1 LAAPVAFPEYA
12 AGATTRRVI
21 SMTTRF
27 GSVVTAMVTP
37 FRDDF
42 TLDLDGAQALATY
55 LLDNGSDTLLV
66 AGTTGEG
73 PTVTHEEKDRLLR
86 AVIEAARGRGNVWCN
101 TGTYNTEESVELT
114 REAEKA
120 GADAAL
126 CVTPYYN
133 RPPQRGLIAHF
144 TEIAESTKLPLVLYN
159 IPGRTGTLIEYESLL
174 RLAEVE
180 NIVGVKDSTGD
191 LQTAGRIISE
201 TPDDFDLY
209 SGDDWATFPLVCMGA
224 AGIVSV
230 ASHLV
235 GREIKEMVE
244 LAKSGDVPSA
254 WKIHARLLPLFN
266 GLFITSN
273 PIPVKAALEIA
284 GRPVGPP
291 RLPLVEATPE
301 ERTRIEQAM
310 REVGAA

>member
-1 LAAPVAFPEYA
+1 
-12 AGATTRRVI
+12 
-21 SMTTRF
+21 MTSRF

-42 TLDLDGAQALATY
+42 TLDLEGAQALTTY
-55 LLDNGSDTLLV
+55 LLDNGSDTVLV

-101 TGTYNTEESVELT
+101 TGTYGTEESVELT
-114 REAEKA
+114 RQADKA
-120 GADAAL
+120 GVDAAL
-126 CVTPYYN
+126 VVTPYYN
-133 RPPQRGLIAHF
+133 KPPQRGLIAHF
-144 TEIAESTKLPLVLYN
+144 MKIAESTDLPVILYN
-159 IPGRTGTLIEYESLL
+159 IPGRTATVIEADTLL

-191 LQTAGRIISE
+191 FQTAGRIISE
-201 TPDDFDLY
+201 SPDDFDLY

-235 GREIKEMVE
+235 GGEIKEMVE
-244 LAKSGDVPSA
+244 LAKRGDVASA
-254 WKIHARLLPLFN
+254 WKIHSRLLPLFR

-291 RLPLVEATPE
+291 RLPLVGATPE
-301 ERTRIEQAM
+301 ERTKIEQAM
-310 REVGAA
+310 REAGVV

>member
-1 LAAPVAFPEYA
+1 M
-12 AGATTRRVI
+12 TR
-21 SMTTRF
+21 RF

-42 TLDLDGAQALATY
+42 TLDLDGAQALASY
-55 LLDNGSDTLLV
+55 LLDNGTDTVLV

-73 PTVTHEEKDRLLR
+73 PTITHEEKDRLLR
-86 AVIEAARGRGNVWCN
+86 AVIDVATGRGNVWCN
-101 TGTYNTEESVELT
+101 TGTYDTEESIDLT
-114 REAEKA
+114 KEAEKA

-126 CVTPYYN
+126 AVTPYYN

-144 TEIAESTKLPLVLYN
+144 TKIAESTDLPLLLYN
-159 IPGRTGTLIEYESLL
+159 IPGRTGTLIEYDTVL

-209 SGDDWATFPLVCMGA
+209 SGDDWATFPLACMGG

-244 LAKSGDVPSA
+244 LAHSGDVSSA

-266 GLFITSN
+266 ALFITSN
-273 PIPVKAALEIA
+273 PIPLKAALEIA

-310 REVGAA
+310 RDAGVA

>member
-1 LAAPVAFPEYA
+1 
-12 AGATTRRVI
+12 
-21 SMTTRF
+21 MTGRF

-42 TLDLDGAQALATY
+42 TLDLEAAQSLTTY
-55 LLDNGSDTLLV
+55 LLDSGSDTVLV

-73 PTVTHEEKDRLLR
+73 PTVTHDEKDRLLH
-86 AVIEAARGRGNVWCN
+86 AVIEAAQGRGNVWCN
-101 TGTYNTEESVELT
+101 TGTYSTEESIELT
-114 REAEKA
+114 RQAEKA
-120 GADAAL
+120 GVNAAL
-126 CVTPYYN
+126 VVTPYYN
-133 RPPQRGLIAHF
+133 RPPQRGLLAHF
-144 TEIAESTKLPLVLYN
+144 TKIAESTDLPVILYN
-159 IPGRTGTLIEYESLL
+159 IPGRTATVIEADTLL

-191 LQTAGRIISE
+191 FQTAGRIVSE
-201 TPDDFDLY
+201 SPDDFDLY

-244 LAKSGDVPSA
+244 LAKGGDVTSA
-254 WKIHARLLPLFN
+254 WKIHTRLLPLFK

-301 ERTRIEQAM
+301 ERTKIEQAM
-310 REVGAA
+310 REAGVV

>member
-1 LAAPVAFPEYA
+1 M
-12 AGATTRRVI
+12 AG
-21 SMTTRF
+21 RF

-42 TLDLDGAQALATY
+42 SLDLEGAQSLADW
-55 LLDNGSDTLLV
+55 LLDNGTDTVLV

-73 PTVTHEEKDRLLR
+73 PTLSHEEKGRLLA
-86 AVIEAARGRGNVWCN
+86 AVIEVARGRGKVWCSS
-101 TGTYNTEESVELT
+101 GTYSTEESIEAT
-114 REAEKA
+114 RQAEKA

-126 CVTPYYN
+126 TVTPYYN
-133 RPPQRGLIAHF
+133 KPPQRGLIAHF
-144 TEIAESTKLPLVLYN
+144 TKIAESTDLPVVLYN
-159 IPGRTGTLIEYESLL
+159 IPGRTATPIEADTLL

-191 LQTAGRIISE
+191 FQSAGRIISE

-235 GREIKEMVE
+235 GREIHEMVDQ
-244 LAKSGDVPSA
+244 ATVGDVSSA
-254 WKIHARLLPLFN
+254 WKIHARLLPLFK

-301 ERTRIEQAM
+301 ERTTIEQSM
-310 REVGAA
+310 REAGAV

>member
-1 LAAPVAFPEYA
+1 M
-12 AGATTRRVI
+12 AG
-21 SMTTRF
+21 RF

-42 TLDLDGAQALATY
+42 SLDLDGAQALATW
-55 LLDNGSDTLLV
+55 LLENGTDTVLV

-73 PTVTHEEKDRLLR
+73 PTVSHQEKDRLLA
-86 AVIEAARGRGNVWCN
+86 AVIEAAKGKGKVWCS
-101 TGTYNTEESVELT
+101 TGTYSTDESVEAT
-114 REAEKA
+114 KEAEKA
-120 GADAAL
+120 GADGAL
-126 CVTPYYN
+126 VVTPYYN
-133 RPPQRGLIAHF
+133 KPPQRGLIAHF
-144 TEIAESTKLPLVLYN
+144 TKVADSTELPVILYN
-159 IPGRTGTLIEYESLL
+159 IPGRTATPIEADTLL

-180 NIVGVKDSTGD
+180 NILGVKDSTGD
-191 LQTAGRIISE
+191 FQTAGRIISE

-224 AGIVSV
+224 VGIVSV

-244 LAKSGDVPSA
+244 TAKTGDISSA
-254 WKIHARLLPLFN
+254 WKIHSRLLPLFK

-301 ERTRIEQAM
+301 ERTKIEQSM
-310 REVGAA
+310 REAGVV

>member
-1 LAAPVAFPEYA
+1 
-12 AGATTRRVI
+12 
-21 SMTTRF
+21 MTGMF

-42 TLDLDGAQALATY
+42 SLDLEGAQALATW
-55 LLDNGSDTLLV
+55 LLDNGTDTVLV

-73 PTVTHEEKDRLLR
+73 TTVSHEEKDRLLA
-86 AVIEAARGRGNVWCN
+86 AVIEAAKDKGRVWCS
-101 TGTYNTEESVELT
+101 TGTYNTEESIEAT
-114 REAEKA
+114 RLAEKA
-120 GADAAL
+120 GADGAL
-126 CVTPYYN
+126 VVTPYYN
-133 RPPQRGLIAHF
+133 KPPQRGLIAHF
-144 TEIAESTKLPLVLYN
+144 TKVAESTGLPVILYN
-159 IPGRTGTLIEYESLL
+159 IPGRTGTPIEGDTLL

-180 NIVGVKDSTGD
+180 NIVAVKDSTGD
-191 LQTAGRIISE
+191 FQTAGRIISE
-201 TPDDFDLY
+201 TPDDFHLY

-224 AGIVSV
+224 VGIVSV

-244 LAKSGDVPSA
+244 LATTGDVSAA
-254 WKIHARLLPLFN
+254 WKIHSRLLPLFK

-301 ERTRIEQAM
+301 ERSKIEQSM
-310 REVGAA
+310 REAGIA

>member
-1 LAAPVAFPEYA
+1 M
-12 AGATTRRVI
+12 TR
-21 SMTTRF
+21 RF
-27 GSVVTAMVTP
+27 GSVITAMVTP

-42 TLDLDGAQALATY
+42 GFDLEGAQALTRD
-55 LLDNGSDTLLV
+55 LLANGSDGLVV

-73 PTVTHEEKDRLLR
+73 PTLSHAEKERLFR
-86 AVIEAARGRGNVWCN
+86 AVVEAAEGRGKVICN
-101 TGTYNTEESVELT
+101 TGTYNTEESIDLT
-114 REAEKA
+114 RMAQAA
-120 GADAAL
+120 GADAVLA
-126 CVTPYYN
+126 VTPYYN

-144 TEIAESTKLPLVLYN
+144 TKIAQSSDLPVILYN
-159 IPGRTGTLIEYESLL
+159 IPGRTACVIEADTLL

-191 LQTAGRIISE
+191 FQTAGRIISE

-244 LAKSGDVPSA
+244 LATSGDVTSA
-254 WKIHARLLPLFN
+254 WKIHARLLPLFK

-301 ERTRIEQAM
+301 ERTKIEESM
-310 REVGAA
+310 REAGVV